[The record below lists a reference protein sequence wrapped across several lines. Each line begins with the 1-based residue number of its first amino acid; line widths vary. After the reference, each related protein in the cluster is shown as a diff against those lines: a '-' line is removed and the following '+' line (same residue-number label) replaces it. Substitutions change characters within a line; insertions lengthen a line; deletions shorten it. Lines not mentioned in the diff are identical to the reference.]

1 VNRACSKHQPY
12 PDLPWDEGDLSQ
24 LEAFANRLPPW
35 LPPTLNR
42 GARTHRRPASG
53 TTAPAISQYL
63 LPPYQECRAAK
74 TLERRYLTGRVG
86 QLKVLVVATDQV
98 SKGERV
104 WQAFVTEGR
113 YAAPAEAVGFVG
125 EVAREAAE

>member
-1 VNRACSKHQPY
+1 MGNNGGH
-12 PDLPWDEGDLSQ
+12 
-24 LEAFANRLPPW
+24 
-35 LPPTLNR
+35 
-42 GARTHRRPASG
+42 
-53 TTAPAISQYL
+53 APAAPN
-63 LPPYQECRAAK
+63 LPVMQLYERTAK
-74 TLERRYLTGRVG
+74 NGRRYLTGRVG